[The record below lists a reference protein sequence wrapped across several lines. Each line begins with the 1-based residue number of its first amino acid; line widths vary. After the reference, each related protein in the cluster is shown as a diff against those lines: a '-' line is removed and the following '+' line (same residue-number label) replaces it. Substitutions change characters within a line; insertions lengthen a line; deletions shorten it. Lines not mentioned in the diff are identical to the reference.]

1 MESPAKIVVADAGP
15 LIHLDELDCLDLLGD
30 FAQVLVTDVV
40 WAEVSRY
47 RPGALVTKSIPT
59 VKRVESGEYQIL
71 PSLQIVAQAF
81 ELDPGETTA
90 LAVMQS
96 AQTAI
101 LLTDDSAAR
110 LAAESFGFAV
120 HGTIG
125 VLLRA
130 IHRNQ
135 RTGTEILNILR
146 NLPNR
151 STLHIAPRLL
161 AALISEVEMYVG
173 NASAASTG

>member
-1 MESPAKIVVADAGP
+1 MIAASRLVVADAGP
-15 LIHLDELDCLDLLGD
+15 LIHLDELDCLDLLSD

-40 WAEVSRY
+40 WAEVSRH
-47 RPGALVTKSIPT
+47 RPGALATTGISLR
-59 VKRVESGEYQIL
+59 RVESSEYQIL

-81 ELDPGETTA
+81 ELDPGEITA

-96 AQTAI
+96 ERTAI

-130 IHRNQ
+130 IHRKQ
-135 RTGTEILNILR
+135 RTGVEILNILR
-146 NLPNR
+146 SMPER
-151 STLHIAPRLL
+151 STLHIALKLL
-161 AALISEVEMYVG
+161 VALIFEVETYVG
-173 NASAASTG
+173 NTSAASTG